1 MSDALIAQELRAM
14 LREHADQ
21 MRVVMAHF
29 RHRVVHAGPTG
40 PDAWAEAAAA
50 EADAAAG
57 THNHMMLR
65 RAAM

>member
-40 PDAWAEAAAA
+40 PDAAAA

-57 THNHMMLR
+57 THNHRMLM